1 MKIKNYKTT
10 DLTISISAII
20 FIIGILI
27 GAFTTSMSCSKKLN
41 DMQKELKSTQETVCQ
56 YQEVCGILEAQLQ
69 YEYEVNE
76 NLELDL
82 AESIAT
88 VANLKSE
95 EYEIIYMGEFK
106 ITYYCDELGNHVCG
120 GNGITASGEQTI
132 VGITAAADW
141 SILPQGSKVYIES
154 VGFREIQ
161 DVGGGVSGNH
171 IDVLVET
178 HRDAID
184 LGTHD
189 ESVWLLIK
197 KES

>member
-1 MKIKNYKTT
+1 MKIRNYKTT

-20 FIIGILI
+20 FVVGILI
-27 GAFTTSMSCSKKLN
+27 GSFTTSMSCSKKLN
-41 DMQKELKSTQETVCQ
+41 DFQEQ
-56 YQEVCGILEAQLQ
+56 LETIQNNSYEYKIAYEEALANAQ

-76 NLELDL
+76 KLELDL
-82 AESIAT
+82 ADAMAT

-106 ITYYCDELGNHVCG
+106 ITYYCDELGSHVCG
-120 GNGITASGEQTI
+120 GNGVTASGEQTV

-161 DVGGGVSGNH
+161 DVGGGVNGNH

-178 HRDAID
+178 HQDAID

>member
-1 MKIKNYKTT
+1 MKIRNYKKT
-10 DLTISISAII
+10 DLTISVSAII

-27 GAFTTSMSCSKKLN
+27 GAFITSISCSGKLN
-41 DMQKELKSTQETVCQ
+41 NFQEQLETTQNAAYQ
-56 YQEVCGILEAQLQ
+56 YKEVCEALETQLQ

-82 AESIAT
+82 ADAMAT
-88 VANLKSE
+88 VSNLKSE

-106 ITYYCDELGNHVCG
+106 ITYYCDARHEHICG
-120 GNGITASGEQTI
+120 GNGITASGEQTV

-141 SILPQGSKVYIES
+141 AILPQGSKVYIES

-161 DVGGGVSGNH
+161 DVGGGVNDNH

-178 HRDAID
+178 HQDAID
-184 LGTHD
+184 LGTHN
-189 ESVWLLIK
+189 EGVWLLIK
-197 KES
+197 KDS

>member
-1 MKIKNYKTT
+1 MKIRNYKTT
-10 DLTISISAII
+10 DLTISIGAII
-20 FIIGILI
+20 FILGILI

-41 DMQKELKSTQETVCQ
+41 DFQEQLITAKEDLYV
-56 YQEVCGILEAQLQ
+56 YQQAYEEALANAK

-82 AESIAT
+82 AEAMAN

-106 ITYYCDELGNHVCG
+106 ITYYCDELGSHICG
-120 GNGITASGEQTI
+120 GNGITASGEQTV

-161 DVGGGVSGNH
+161 DVGGGVQGNH

-178 HRDAID
+178 HQDAID

-189 ESVWLLIK
+189 EGVWLLVK

>member
-1 MKIKNYKTT
+1 MKIRNYKTT
-10 DLTISISAII
+10 DLTISISALI
-20 FIIGILI
+20 FVVGILI
-27 GAFTTSMSCSKKLN
+27 GAFATSISCSKKLN
-41 DMQKELKSTQETVCQ
+41 DMQEQLEITQNTVSQ
-56 YQEVCGILEAQLQ
+56 YKEVCKTLEDQLQ

-82 AESIAT
+82 AEAMAT

-106 ITYYCDELGNHVCG
+106 ITYYCDELGSHVCG
-120 GNGITASGEQTI
+120 GNGVTASGEQTV

-161 DVGGGVSGNH
+161 DVGGGVKGNH

-178 HRDAID
+178 HQDAID

-189 ESVWLLIK
+189 EGVWLLVK

>member
-1 MKIKNYKTT
+1 MKIRNYRKT
-10 DLTISISAII
+10 DLTISICTLI

-27 GAFTTSMSCSKKLN
+27 GAFTTSMFCSKKLN
-41 DMQKELKSTQETVCQ
+41 NIQEQLITTKEDLDAYQQE
-56 YQEVCGILEAQLQ
+56 YEEVLENIQ

-76 NLELDL
+76 KLELDL
-82 AESIAT
+82 AEAMAT

-106 ITYYCDELGNHVCG
+106 ITYYCDARHEHICG
-120 GNGITASGEQTI
+120 GNGITANGEQTV

-161 DVGGGVSGNH
+161 DVGGGVNGNH

-178 HRDAID
+178 HQDAIN
-184 LGTHD
+184 LGTHN
-189 ESVWLLIK
+189 EGVWLLIK